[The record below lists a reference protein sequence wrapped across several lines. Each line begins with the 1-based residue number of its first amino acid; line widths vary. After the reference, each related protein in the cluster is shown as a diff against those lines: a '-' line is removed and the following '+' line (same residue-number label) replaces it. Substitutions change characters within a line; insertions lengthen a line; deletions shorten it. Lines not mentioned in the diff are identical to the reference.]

1 MKRENI
7 SIESSSK
14 EFDERK
20 NKFEEL
26 KNKIENEM
34 IKLDKLYEKV
44 FSETTKEYASK
55 HEKLI
60 TEENE
65 LKETLKNKVTKTKEN
80 LEINLSVVNDILRKF
95 EKIMKYI
102 KLLKEGER
110 NIIKDLNYISHINKK
125 EKEMNSFF
133 HQQMKSLDISFKVNQ
148 ISYEEYYFNG
158 MPIPKNIK
166 FSEIKE
172 NSFLISW
179 NIDDIKLLNFDK
191 NQIKYKVEMRKEKQ
205 NFISSY
211 EGKDKNCTINN
222 LDYDT
227 NYEIRICSIY
237 NNNKS
242 NYTQIYKI
250 KTDILSLILNQ
261 SEKSIEFINKLLD
274 WSGFKSLKLLY
285 RGTRDGMTS
294 KDFHNK
300 CDNKGKTIS
309 LFLNDKGNIF
319 GGYSSIPWESN
330 GGEKKADDCF
340 LFTLINIFNTE
351 PTKFPYIQKRS
362 VYQGSDYGPDF
373 GGGSD
378 ICCGKNF
385 MDEKTNCSGFPV
397 SYKDILGKGKSIF
410 TGDIDKN
417 NKNFILKELEVFQLF
432 DRK

>member
-60 TEENE
+60 IEENV

-80 LEINLSVVNDILRKF
+80 LEINLSEVSDILRKF

-102 KLLKEGER
+102 KILKEGER

-133 HQQMKSLDISFKVNQ
+133 NQQIKSLDISFDGNQ
-148 ISYEEYYFNG
+148 INYEEYYFNG
-158 MPIPKNIK
+158 ISIPKDIK
-166 FSEIKE
+166 FSEITG
-172 NSFLISW
+172 NSLKILW
-179 NIDDIKLLNFDK
+179 NEDDIKILNVDNK
-191 NQIKYKVEMRKEKQ
+191 QIKYKVEMRKENQ

-211 EGKDKNCTINN
+211 EGKDNNCTINN
-222 LDYDT
+222 LDYDS
-227 NYEIRICSIY
+227 NYEIRIYSIY
-237 NNNKS
+237 KDNKANFS
-242 NYTQIYKI
+242 KIYKI
-250 KTDILSLILNQ
+250 KTEVLSLILNQ
-261 SEKSIEFINKLLD
+261 NDKKIQYINKLLD
-274 WSGFKSLKLLY
+274 WSGFTSMKLLY

-294 KDFHNK
+294 KDFHKK
-300 CDNKGKTIS
+300 CDNKGETIS

-330 GGEKKADDCF
+330 GGGKISEDCF

-362 VYQGSDYGPDF
+362 VYHSLDYGPDF
-373 GGGSD
+373 GDGSD

-385 MDEKTNCSGFPV
+385 MDEKTNSSGFPV
-397 SYKDILGKGKSIF
+397 SYKDVLGKGKSIF

-432 DRK
+432 GKK